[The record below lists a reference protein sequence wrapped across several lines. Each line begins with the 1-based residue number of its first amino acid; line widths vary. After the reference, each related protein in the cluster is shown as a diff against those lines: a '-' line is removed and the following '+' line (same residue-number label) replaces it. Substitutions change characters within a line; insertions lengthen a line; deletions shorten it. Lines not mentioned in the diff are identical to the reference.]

1 MSRRPTRRPVPSR
14 LSRETREQFSE
25 AEAPAE
31 DEKVTDKA
39 KATKKSEG
47 KTDG

>member
-1 MSRRPTRRPVPSR
+1 MSRRPTRRPVP
-14 LSRETREQFSE
+14 SRETREQFSE